1 LKTTLFWLSLSSS
14 HSDPT
19 MSKDKTFIGQPIL
32 SQIIS
37 CIPKGT
43 ISDAVRKHD
52 SNRYYKRL
60 PTRVHLVSLLY
71 GVFSYCNGLRE
82 ICEGMLGCEGKLAH
96 LGFDK
101 APARSTLSD
110 ANNRRSYMVFETI
123 YYDLL
128 RQYHSF
134 ISDSRLKGLSI
145 RNLKII
151 DSSTISL
158 FSEILRGV
166 GRNKLDGSRK
176 KGGLKVHAMMD
187 AFSGVTEFIRVTSA
201 RVHDKTFLPKLKL
214 APESF
219 IVFDKAYNHYLQYAK
234 WTAQKVWFVTRM
246 KENAVY
252 HVTKVIVDRTKKQ
265 NAKGV
270 LKEQFITIG
279 YKDYNGESQRLKL
292 RRITFKSNNGKIY
305 VFVTNNFKISANQVA
320 TIYKNRWMIE
330 LLFKQIKQNFP
341 LKYFWGESLNGIK
354 IQIYCVLI
362 AQLLMVVIRKKSE
375 TKKSFANMITVI
387 RLHLMSYVDILE
399 FIKDAYKA
407 WRKMNSPPSPT
418 IF

>member
-1 LKTTLFWLSLSSS
+1 MNEGK
-14 HSDPT
+14 
-19 MSKDKTFIGQPIL
+19 KFIGQPIL

-37 CIPKGT
+37 CISKQT
-43 ISDAVRKHD
+43 ISAAVRKHD
-52 SNRYYKRL
+52 SNRYYKKL

-176 KGGLKVHAMMD
+176 KGGIKVHAMMD
-187 AFSGVTEFIRVTSA
+187 AFSGVTEFVRVTSA
-201 RVHDKTFLPKLKL
+201 KIHDKTFLPKLKL

-234 WTAQKVWFVTRM
+234 WTSQKVWFVTRM

-279 YKDYNGESQRLKL
+279 YKDYNGQYQRLKL
-292 RRITFKSNNGKIY
+292 RRITFRTDDGKVY
-305 VFVTNNFKISANQVA
+305 VFITNNFKISANQVA
-320 TIYKNRWMIE
+320 TVYKNRWMIE

-341 LKYFWGESLNGIK
+341 LRYFWGDSLNGIK

-362 AQLLMVVIRKKSE
+362 AQLLMVVIRKKSM

-387 RLHLMSYVDILE
+387 RLHLMSYVDIMD
-399 FIKDAYKA
+399 FIKDAYTA
-407 WRKMNSPPSPT
+407 WRKMNSPPKLA